1 LKPIRTYAMTRYA
14 ANAGAQSR
22 WLAEIIDDEV
32 IVEEPLEIWLK
43 QTHILDQQTS
53 TTTDRLFTTMR
64 TPGDDINL
72 IKGWL
77 LTSGALSDLSVIQGI
92 THTGQARL
100 KGQQSNQVL
109 ITLKANTPFALA
121 QFQRLEDVNSAC
133 GICGQQSIESL
144 LETLNKASLGQ
155 GTDAATPN
163 LDLDALPTLID
174 QLFVEQTLFQQTG
187 GNHACALFDHK
198 LRIIDV
204 REDVGRHNALDKLI
218 GANADS
224 LLTEK
229 PSLTDASNLP
239 IGVVLSGRIGF
250 ELVQKALMAKLSYV
264 VAIGAPSS
272 LAIDL
277 AQEAGLCLIGFIKA
291 QRLNVYSAAHKLT
304 QNSEEKTR

>member
-1 LKPIRTYAMTRYA
+1 LKPIRPYAITRYTA
-14 ANAGAQSR
+14 TAGAQSR
-22 WLAEIIDDEV
+22 WLAETIDDEV
-32 IVEEPLEIWLK
+32 IVEEPLELWLK
-43 QTHILDQQTS
+43 QTRIHRQQTS

-77 LTSGALSDLSVIQGI
+77 LTSGALADLSAIQSI

-100 KGQQSNQVL
+100 KTQQSNQVL

-144 LETLNKASLGQ
+144 LERLNQQSIAQPSDAS
-155 GTDAATPN
+155 TPR
-163 LDLDALPTLID
+163 LDLNALPLLIE
-174 QLFVEQTLFQQTG
+174 QLFVRQTLFQQTG
-187 GNHACALFDHK
+187 GNHACALFDRK
-198 LRIIDV
+198 LRMLDV

-224 LLTEK
+224 LFAQSL
-229 PSLTDASNLP
+229 PSVDTPSQP
-239 IGVVLSGRIGF
+239 MGVVLSGRVGF

-264 VAIGAPSS
+264 VALGAPSS

-277 AQEAGLCLIGFIKA
+277 AQEAGLCLIGFIKS

-304 QNSEEKTR
+304 PYGEEKTR